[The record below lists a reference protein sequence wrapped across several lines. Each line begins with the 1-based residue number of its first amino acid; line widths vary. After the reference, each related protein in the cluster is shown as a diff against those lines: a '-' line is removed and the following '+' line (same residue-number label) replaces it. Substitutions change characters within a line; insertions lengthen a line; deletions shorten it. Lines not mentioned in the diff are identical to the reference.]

1 MTQTASQPLIQRRA
15 AVVAVAV
22 VAVAGAAASIA
33 LPSWASVDK
42 AVLRS
47 SADVL
52 RWLDNVAAS
61 PGVRSTEGWP
71 LAQVLEHLAQSV
83 AFSVDGFPQPKS
95 ELFQRTVGTAA
106 FGVFKWRGAMSHGL
120 TEPIPGAPTLK
131 LLTVAEGVQTLKAAL
146 LRFDSHTG
154 ALKPHFAYGA
164 LSKPDYALAHA
175 LHVQNHAERIVL
187 A

>member
-1 MTQTASQPLIQRRA
+1 MTQPASQPLIQRRT
-15 AVVAVAV
+15 AVAAV
-22 VAVAGAAASIA
+22 VAVAGAAT
-33 LPSWASVDK
+33 LPARASVDK
-42 AVLRS
+42 AVLRT

-52 RWLDNVAAS
+52 RWLDTVAAS
-61 PGVRSTEGWP
+61 PKARSTEGWP

-95 ELFQRTVGTAA
+95 ELFQRTLGSAA
-106 FGVFKWRGAMSHGL
+106 FAVFKWRGAMGHGL
-120 TEPIPGAPTLK
+120 TEPIPGAPALK

-154 ALKPHFAYGA
+154 ALKPHFAYGS
-164 LSKPDYALAHA
+164 LNKPDYALAHA
-175 LHVQNHAERIVL
+175 LHVQNHAERIAL